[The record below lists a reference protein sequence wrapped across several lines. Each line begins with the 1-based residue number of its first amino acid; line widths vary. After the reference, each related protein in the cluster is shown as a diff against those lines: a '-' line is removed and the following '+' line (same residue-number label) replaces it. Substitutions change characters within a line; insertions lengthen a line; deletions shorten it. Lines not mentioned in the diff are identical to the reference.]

1 MAFSTETW
9 VQAASFLGAGFSVGF
24 GAIGAALGEGY
35 AAGNASRAIGKNPAM
50 GGAILKNMLI
60 GQAVAESAG
69 IFALVIAML
78 LVFMDVQGAPM
89 IEAWSLLASGL
100 AMGLSAI
107 GSGAGG
113 GFPAAEACLGIAD
126 NPPTQNAL
134 TTNML
139 IGSAVCQTPAIFGM
153 VVAFMLM
160 FMDWSGQPL
169 WPGWAAVMGAGLSV
183 GLAAIG
189 SGVGS
194 GMPAGA
200 ATGGMARQPGA
211 ATTIRTNM
219 LIGSAVSQ
227 TPAIFGMVVAFMLMF
242 VDWNGTPAWPTWA
255 SLLGAGLATGLSAIG
270 PGIGNGFTA
279 QEASAGIARVPE
291 SSSTVTTTMLIGQTV
306 AQSTVIYG
314 FLVSLILMFI
324 PREASETMVAW
335 AAPLSA
341 GICMGFGGIG
351 PGVGEGLAA
360 AYTVNRIARDY
371 EGVGVLLTRVMLVGQ
386 AVSESTG
393 IYALIVSLLLLFV
406 I

>member
-1 MAFSTETW
+1 MEYTSDVW
-9 VQAASFLGAGFSVGF
+9 IQSAAYLGAAFSVGF

-35 AAGNASRAIGKNPAM
+35 AAGAASQAIGKNPEQS
-50 GGAILKNMLI
+50 GAILKNMLI

-69 IFALVIAML
+69 IFALVISML
-78 LVFMDVQGAPM
+78 LAFVHSPEAPLITAFAYLGA
-89 IEAWSLLASGL
+89 GL

-107 GSGAGG
+107 GSGMGS
-113 GFPAAEACLGIAD
+113 GFPAADACRGIAD
-126 NPPTQNAL
+126 NPETQGML

-139 IGSAVCQTPAIFGM
+139 IGSAICQTPAIFGM

-160 FMDWSGQPL
+160 FVDFSQQPL
-169 WPGWAAVMGAGLSV
+169 WPGWAALLGAGLSV

-189 SGVGS
+189 SGAGS
-194 GMPAGA
+194 GIPAGTSTA
-200 ATGGMARQPGA
+200 GMARQPAA

-227 TPAIFGMVVAFMLMF
+227 TPAIFGLVVAFMLLF
-242 VDWNGTPAWPTWA
+242 IDWSGKPGWPTWA
-255 SLLGAGLATGLSAIG
+255 MLLGAGLSTGLSAIG
-270 PGIGNGFTA
+270 PGIGNGLTA
-279 QEASAGIARVPE
+279 GEAASGIARVPE
-291 SSSTVTTTMLIGQTV
+291 AQGPVTTTMLIGQTV

-314 FLVSLILMFI
+314 FLVSLILLFI
-324 PREASETMVAW
+324 DRPASQAMVDW

-351 PGVGEGLAA
+351 PGVGEGYAA
-360 AYTVNRIARDY
+360 AYTVRRIARDAKQN
-371 EGVGVLLTRVMLVGQ
+371 VLLTRVMLVGQ

-393 IYALIVSLLLLFV
+393 IYSLIVALLLLFV

>member
-1 MAFSTETW
+1 MAISTETW

-35 AAGNASRAIGKNPAM
+35 AAGKASQAIGRNPAM
-50 GGAILKNMLI
+50 SGAILKNMLI

-78 LVFMDVQGAPM
+78 LCFMDVQGAPM
-89 IEAWSLLASGL
+89 IEAFGLLGSGL
-100 AMGLSAI
+100 AMGLAAI

-113 GFPAAEACLGIAD
+113 GYPAAEACLGIAD
-126 NPPTQNAL
+126 NPPTQGAL

-139 IGSAVCQTPAIFGM
+139 IGSAVSQTPAIFGM

-169 WPGWAAVMGAGLSV
+169 WPGWAALLGAGLSV

-194 GMPAGA
+194 GMPAGSSTA
-200 ATGGMARQPGA
+200 GMARQPGA
-211 ATTIRTNM
+211 ANQIRTNM

-242 VDWNGTPAWPTWA
+242 IDWNGQPPSPTWA
-255 SLLGAGLATGLSAIG
+255 ALLGAGISTGLSAIG
-270 PGIGNGFTA
+270 PGLGNGFTA
-279 QEASAGIARVPE
+279 QEAAAGVARTPE
-291 SSSTVTTTMLIGQTV
+291 ASGPITTTMLIGQTV

-314 FLVSLILMFI
+314 FLVSLILLFI
-324 PREASETMVAW
+324 PRGASESMVAW

-351 PGVGEGLAA
+351 PGVGEGIAA
-360 AYTVNRIARDY
+360 AYTVNRIARDHQ
-371 EGVGVLLTRVMLVGQ
+371 GISVLLTRVMLVGQ

-393 IYALIVSLLLLFV
+393 IYALIVALLLLFV
-406 I
+406 V